1 MCMRER
7 EKYAKNRKPLYNL
20 KRDGNCETFRK
31 KKISEEISWIGWWLN
46 EVWSYELCLSIL
58 LCSDRKKFVLLNYFK
73 RHF

>member
-1 MCMRER
+1 MLRIESHYIISRELVIVR
-7 EKYAKNRKPLYNL
+7 LLE
-20 KRDGNCETFRK
+20 

-73 RHF
+73 RHFKKNYIYFK